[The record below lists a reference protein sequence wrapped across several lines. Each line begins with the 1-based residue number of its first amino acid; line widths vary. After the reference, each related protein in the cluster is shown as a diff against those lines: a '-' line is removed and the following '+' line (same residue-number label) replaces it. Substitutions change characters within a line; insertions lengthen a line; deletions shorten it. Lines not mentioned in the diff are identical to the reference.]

1 MKLIFIL
8 FLFINPVNDPNRI
21 SEVNSLK
28 KEAKEA
34 YTQGN
39 FDQAVQKY
47 EKLVSEYD
55 VRDENVMMNL
65 ANAYYKNENVEKAME
80 LYANLNG
87 STDNDIRSA
96 AFNQSG
102 IIAHLQKK
110 KEEAINL
117 FKEALKAN
125 PSNEAARFNYSKLK
139 KEMEEEQKQ
148 DEENK
153 DDKNQEENKDKKDQ
167 NKEQEKKDGDKKEG
181 EEDKKEEGKEGE
193 DEKEQENKEGEA
205 GEEGEE
211 GEEKQPPQPST
222 QDKLQEMNMSEEK
235 AQMILEAMK
244 NNEVQY
250 IQQSKKKPQS
260 RPDDG
265 KPDW

>member
-8 FLFINPVNDPNRI
+8 FLFINPVNDLNRI
-21 SEVNSLK
+21 AEVNSLK

-34 YTQGN
+34 YTQGD

-55 VRDENVMMNL
+55 VRDESVMMNL
-65 ANAYYKNENVEKAME
+65 ANAYYKNKNVEKAME

-87 STDNDIRSA
+87 STDNNIRSA

-102 IIAHLQKK
+102 LIAHQQKK

-125 PSNEAARFNYSKLK
+125 PSNEAARFNYVKLK
-139 KEMEEEQKQ
+139 KEIEEEQKQ
-148 DEENK
+148 DQENK
-153 DDKNQEENKDKKDQ
+153 DDKNQEENKDKKEQ
-167 NKEQEKKDGDKKEG
+167 NKEQEDKKEGDKKEG
-181 EEDKKEEGKEGE
+181 EDKKEEGKEGDE
-193 DEKEQENKEGEA
+193 EKDEKEQESKE

-211 GEEKQPPQPST
+211 GEENQPPQPST

>member
-8 FLFINPVNDPNRI
+8 FLLINPVNDLNRI
-21 SEVNSLK
+21 AEVNSLK

-55 VRDENVMMNL
+55 VRDENVMLNL
-65 ANAYYKNENVEKAME
+65 ANAYYKNESVEKAME

-87 STDNDIRSA
+87 SNNNNIRSA

-102 IIAHLQKK
+102 LIAHQQKK

-139 KEMEEEQKQ
+139 KEIEEEQK
-148 DEENK
+148 
-153 DDKNQEENKDKKDQ
+153 QEENKDKKNKDE
-167 NKEQEKKDGDKKEG
+167 NKDKKEQEEKKEG
-181 EEDKKEEGKEGE
+181 DNKEGEDKKEEGKEGE
-193 DEKEQENKEGEA
+193 EEKEQEGKEGEK
-205 GEEGEE
+205 GKEGEE
-211 GEEKQPPQPST
+211 NQPPQPST
-222 QDKLQEMNMSEEK
+222 QDKLEEMNMSEEK

-250 IQQSKKKPQS
+250 IQQNKKKPQS
-260 RPDDG
+260 RADDG